1 MALSLAPDLPD
12 SLDWLNGP
20 APDRPVSQRGWLT
33 ALAFVN
39 AGSTWSIQKL
49 HDLQALCARHPKRLR
64 AFGVHVPRFDHERD
78 PRHVLKRLHRHGI
91 TLPVAHDADWIAWQH
106 YGIRGWPTVVLV
118 DGDGRIQATLS
129 GDVPVTDL
137 DLRVQAFEG
146 QFLPDF
152 DSDLDADADDGRGK
166 AQAVFR
172 QREPEAPLRFPVGLV
187 VTEQYLYVADSGH
200 HRVLECSHEGRVLRQ
215 FGSGDPGFM
224 DGPPDQAAFC
234 RPHGI
239 CLLRDVLY
247 VADAGNHAV
256 RRINVRSG
264 DVDTL
269 CGSGRAGSPVEGD
282 VTEPRAVS
290 LDGPRAVAGVHD
302 QLYIALAGDNRI
314 WSYNLGHARLAC
326 LAGSGELCVRDG
338 IGMTAAFAQPVAL
351 AAVQQTVYV
360 CDGAGSAIR
369 SLQTRGNAT
378 QTVVGQGPWQFGDT
392 DGPRTSAQLQEPQA
406 IALDP
411 DAPLLWIADTGN
423 GSLRSLRLGGGEVTT
438 HVLPQ
443 RLNGPAG
450 LAVGG
455 GVVWIADTDAHAVL
469 RLDTRTGELHHLP
482 IGE

>member
-20 APDRPVSQRGWLT
+20 APARPVSQRGWLT

-49 HDLQALCARHPKRLR
+49 HDLQALCTRHPRRLR

-78 PRHVLKRLHRHGI
+78 PGHVQKRLQRHGI
-91 TLPVAHDADWIAWQH
+91 TIPVAHDADWVAWQH
-106 YGIRGWPTVVLV
+106 FGIHAWPTVVLV

-137 DLRVQAFEG
+137 DSRIQAFES

-152 DSDLDADADDGRGK
+152 DSDLDSDGNVHGGTART
-166 AQAVFR
+166 ALR
-172 QREPEAPLRFPVGLV
+172 LREATAPLRFPVGMV
-187 VTEQYLYVADSGH
+187 VTDQYLYVADSGH

-224 DGPPDQAAFC
+224 DGPQDQATLC

-247 VADAGNHAV
+247 VADTGNHAV
-256 RRINVRSG
+256 RRINMSSG

-269 CGSGRAGSPVEGD
+269 CGSGRVGLPIEGD
-282 VTEPRAVS
+282 VTDPRAVS

-302 QLYIALAGDNRI
+302 KLYIALAGDNRI
-314 WSYNLGHARLAC
+314 WSYNLGNARLTC
-326 LAGSGELCVRDG
+326 LAGSGELAVRDG
-338 IGMTAAFAQPVAL
+338 AGVSAAFAQPVAL

-360 CDGAGSAIR
+360 CDAAGSAIR
-369 SLQTRGNAT
+369 TLQLRGKAT
-378 QTVVGQGPWQFGDT
+378 QTVVGQGPWHFGDT
-392 DGPRTSAQLQEPQA
+392 DGPRASAQLQEPQA

-411 DAPLLWIADTGN
+411 DAPVLWIADAGN
-423 GSLRSLRLGGGEVTT
+423 GSLRCLRLGGGEVTT
-438 HVLPQ
+438 HPLPH
-443 RLNGPAG
+443 RLHGPAG
-450 LAVGG
+450 LAVSG

-469 RLDTRTGELHHLP
+469 RLDPRTGELHHLP